1 MSKSTTRRLVV
12 TALFAAA
19 ITVMTAYILHIPI
32 PSGYIHIGDAL
43 IYLCASLLPLPY
55 AMAAGAIGGGLS
67 DLLTYPSWTLPTL
80 IIKALIVLPFSR
92 SGEKVLTKRNLMGTV
107 VAGLVSPTLYGLVNV
122 WFTGTWAGFVPQF
135 VGTLI
140 QGVGSGVVFV
150 VLGLGLDK
158 AGIKRR
164 ISF

>member
-1 MSKSTTRRLVV
+1 MSKNTTRRLVV

-67 DLLTYPSWTLPTL
+67 DLLTYPAWTVPTL

-92 SGEKVLTKRNLMGTV
+92 GGEKILTRRNLIGTV
-107 VAGLVSPTLYGLVNV
+107 AAGLLSPTLYGLVNV
-122 WFTGTWAGFVPQF
+122 WFAGTWAGFVPQF
-135 VGTLI
+135 VGTFI

-150 VLGLGLDK
+150 ALGLGLDK
-158 AGIKRR
+158 AGIKKR